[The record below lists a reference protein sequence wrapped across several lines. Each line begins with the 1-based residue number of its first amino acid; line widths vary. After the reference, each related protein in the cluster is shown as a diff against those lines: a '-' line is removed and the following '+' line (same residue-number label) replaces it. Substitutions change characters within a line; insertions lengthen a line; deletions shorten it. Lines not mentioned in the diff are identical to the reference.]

1 MAQRRS
7 FAWFVACRIL
17 FVRSVRCLSLSF
29 TLTLFHAVFETIV
42 RCDFQCS
49 SSFEASATCFL
60 NWICHI
66 FRNFWIRINWRST
79 RQISAF
85 FIPSIV
91 ILFALLSGSY
101 HIRLAE
107 VSFRSYFNIRE
118 RRGHNESK
126 RCEWSVRLYY
136 STISPYSLQLSY
148 VFIRSRLRTSGE
160 PTVNNINSP
169 TLYIIRVAQIFLE
182 QCSNCA
188 GAPARS

>member
-1 MAQRRS
+1 MPYSKQ
-7 FAWFVACRIL
+7 L
-17 FVRSVRCLSLSF
+17 FGVIFNVRVHLKP
-29 TLTLFHAVFETIV
+29 
-42 RCDFQCS
+42 
-49 SSFEASATCFL
+49 ATCFL

-91 ILFALLSGSY
+91 ILFALLSGTY

-160 PTVNNINSP
+160 PTVNNINSR